1 MKKVSILVLFLTLS
15 TILTAAGIKE
25 SIRSFTIGAAI
36 NSAQI
41 RGADTL
47 GVAVIKDNFN
57 SIVAENCMKSEVL
70 QPQKGHYVFDL
81 ADKFVQFGV
90 DNDMEIIGHTL
101 IWHEQLPKW
110 FTLND
115 DGTTVGRDE
124 LIARMKGHIT
134 TVVNRYKGKVKGWD
148 VVNEAILDDG
158 SWRKTPFYDIIG
170 EDYIRLAF
178 EFAHRAD
185 PDAELYYNDF
195 STALPKKRE
204 AIVRLVKRLKEQGVR
219 IDAVGM
225 QGHINLE
232 FPKSSEFE
240 KSIVAFASQGVKVM
254 ITEFDISTLPSVN
267 FGANVSDRFKYT
279 DALDPYRDGL
289 TPSIQ
294 SAWDEKVA
302 EFFALFFKHSNKIS
316 RVTVWGVADS
326 DSWKNNWPIVGRTD
340 YPLLF
345 DRNYKP
351 KPIVE
356 WIIQN
361 AK

>member
-1 MKKVSILVLFLTLS
+1 MKKITTLILCLGLS
-15 TILTAAGIKE
+15 TTLAAAGLKE
-25 SIRSFTIGAAI
+25 SIRSFTIGTAI

-41 RGADTL
+41 RGIDTL
-47 GVAVIKDNFN
+47 GIEVLKQNFN

-70 QPQKGHYVFDL
+70 QPQKGRYVFDL
-81 ADKFVQFGV
+81 ADQFVQFGL
-90 DNDMEIIGHTL
+90 DNNMEIIGHTL
-101 IWHEQLPKW
+101 IWQEQLPKW

-115 DGTTVGRDE
+115 DGTTVDRDE
-124 LIARMKGHIT
+124 LIVRMKEHIT
-134 TVVNRYKGKVKGWD
+134 TVVTRYKGKLKGWD

-158 SWRKTPFYDIIG
+158 SWRQTPFYNIIG

-185 PDAELYYNDF
+185 PDVELYYNDF
-195 STALPKKRE
+195 STALPPKRE

-225 QGHINLE
+225 QGHVTLE

-240 KSIVAFASQGVKVM
+240 KSIEAFSSQGVKVM
-254 ITEFDISTLPSVN
+254 ITEFDMTILPSVN
-267 FGANVSDRFKYT
+267 FGANVSDKFKYT
-279 DALDPYRDGL
+279 DAMDPYRNGL
-289 TPSIQ
+289 TPAVMNLWNERI
-294 SAWDEKVA
+294 A
-302 EFFALFFKHSNKIS
+302 EFFDLFFKHRDKIS
-316 RVTVWGVADS
+316 RVTLWGVADS
-326 DSWKNNWPIVGRTD
+326 DSWRNDWPIVGRTD

-345 DRNYKP
+345 DRSYKP

-356 WIIQN
+356 WIIKN